1 MILLRYKYILF
12 ERIKPGYFKL
22 MIFLIELF
30 APMISTLQIL
40 NFFIDGNQ
48 LN

>member
-1 MILLRYKYILF
+1 MILLHYKHILF
-12 ERIKPGYFKL
+12 ERIKPGYFNL
-22 MIFLIELF
+22 MIFPIKLF
-30 APMISTLQIL
+30 APIISTLQIL